1 MFAINN
7 AENFIIED
15 LIYIPTGEYMPVFNR
30 PYTVNV
36 TKSAIDTVVDRMYDT
51 KAGKVTPN
59 IVNGVANEIIQP
71 SSVGFQTSI
80 NSDWLSTKKF
90 IFMMKVRTTDMTGV
104 EITSYIQGYTDYNG
118 ITSSGNID
126 GQLNHY
132 INNVIETTTMIINT
146 PLGTIRKEKLYKI
159 YNLFF
164 NNGVNEVF
172 TQRPTDILENIGLM
186 NYTAM
191 MGDSTDLNSYLST
204 AFMNSFDKKSISSSI
219 DNNITTSYLSNILT
233 AGMLD
238 NKNKEIHVNSYSIAD
253 ASASNISVNIPEP
266 SINDNRFLKYLSR
279 SGGYNS
285 VVSSVFNFQ
294 QLLNIDPTIYGRFK
308 LLNITKDYVNPVIQ
322 ATPEVGDYWHGQ
334 DPVTIKAYSLIENSV
349 SLALKYGFNKI
360 YFTASN
366 MTNPSGMAE
375 VFITNFNS
383 FINLEEQ
390 DFNYILEIF
399 KSKFINDIFL
409 NESNSGTVSLHL
421 EVYVDLLGTTKINLS
436 YAGYPSNWYTI
447 PTFANSLFSPVVTVD
462 KNAVD
467 YMSFQL
473 NNVISTLSTEFVDQK
488 AYY

>member
-1 MFAINN
+1 MLAINGS
-7 AENFIIED
+7 ENFIIED
-15 LIYIPTGEYMPVFNR
+15 LVYIPTGEYMPVFNR
-30 PYTVNV
+30 PYMVNV

-51 KAGKVTPN
+51 KSGKITPN
-59 IVNGVANEIIQP
+59 IINGVASDIIQP
-71 SSVGFQTSI
+71 SSVGYGTAI
-80 NSDWLSTKKF
+80 NNDWLTTKKF
-90 IFMMKVRTTDMTGV
+90 IFMMKVKTVDMAGV

-118 ITSSGNID
+118 ITSTGNID

-146 PLGTIRKEKLYKI
+146 PLGVIRKEKLYKI
-159 YNLFF
+159 YNIFF

-172 TQRPTDILENIGLM
+172 TQRPTDVLENIELM
-186 NYTAM
+186 NYTSM
-191 MGDSTDLNSYLST
+191 MDKTIDMSSYLST
-204 AFMNSFDKKSISSSI
+204 AFMNTFDKKSISSNI
-219 DNNITTSYLSNILT
+219 DNNITTNYLSNILT

-238 NKNKEIHVNSYSIAD
+238 NKNKEIHVNSYDIGTV
-253 ASASNISVNIPEP
+253 SAPDKYIPEP

-285 VVSSVFNFQ
+285 IVSSVFNFQ
-294 QLLNIDPTIYGRFK
+294 QLLNIDPSVYGRFK
-308 LLNITKDYVNPVIQ
+308 VLNITKDYVNPVMQ
-322 ATPEVGDYWHGQ
+322 ATPDVGDYWHGQ
-334 DPVTIKAYSLIENSV
+334 DPVTVKAYSLIENSV
-349 SLALKYGFNKI
+349 SLALKYGFNKL

-366 MTNPSGMAE
+366 MTNPTGVAE

-409 NESNSGTVSLHL
+409 NESNSGTTSLHM

-447 PTFANSLFSPVVTVD
+447 PTFANSLFSPIVTVD

-473 NNVISTLSTEFVDQK
+473 NSMISTLSTEFVDQK
-488 AYY
+488 SYY